1 MGSFSETKW
10 IQILLRKLSPV
21 FLSFGGLFAPP
32 PWLLVGRA
40 KRQLT
45 FQTTNFPHVFVIS
58 AFCLLMLLFSLQGC
72 DLASL
77 VSSAQ
82 QISHDKITTFHQV
95 CYFTT
100 MQAATR

>member
-1 MGSFSETKW
+1 MGSFSETKV
-10 IQILLRKLSPV
+10 IQFLLRKLSPV
-21 FLSFGGLFAPP
+21 FLSFSGLFAPP

-40 KRQLT
+40 K
-45 FQTTNFPHVFVIS
+45 TTNFSHVFVIS

-100 MQAATR
+100 IQAATR